1 MSEFLLVRHG
11 QASFGSDNYD
21 QLSDLGWQQA
31 RWLGEY
37 FQQKDRQFDDI
48 ITGKLV
54 RHRETAQGICEGL
67 GLNRDAFT
75 EHGGL
80 NEFDFHSVVSA
91 YLRQFPQEMPTDK
104 SDARPFFKILKKA
117 MEAWRNDELSAPVP
131 ESWGQ
136 FEQRVGEA
144 LAFIQD
150 NYTGKKLLVVSSGG
164 AIAMAMKHVLGYGD
178 DMVMNINMQVINSS
192 VSRFV
197 FSPRNVRLAS
207 FNSIPHLD
215 DNDRSDAV
223 TYS

>member
-11 QASFGSDNYD
+11 QASFGADNYD
-21 QLSDLGWQQA
+21 KLSPLGWQQA

-37 FQQKDRQFDDI
+37 FQQQDRQFDDI
-48 ITGKLV
+48 LTGKLV

-67 GLNRDAFT
+67 GLSREGFT

-91 YLRQFPQEMPTDK
+91 YLKQSPEEMPSDK
-104 SDARPFFKILKKA
+104 SDARPFFKVLKRA
-117 MEAWRNDELSAPVP
+117 MEAWRNNQLEAALP
-131 ESWGQ
+131 ESWEQ
-136 FEQRVGEA
+136 FEQRVADA
-144 LAFIQD
+144 LSFIQD
-150 NYTGKKLLVVSSGG
+150 NYSGKRVLVVSSGG

-192 VSRFV
+192 LSRFV
-197 FSPRNVRLAS
+197 FSPRSVRMAS
-207 FNSIPHLD
+207 FNNIPHLD
-215 DNDRSDAV
+215 DVSRSDAV